1 MKSNNNGFL
10 ATIDHYASHLG
21 PVNSLVGWLV
31 ERLAPAAEAKA
42 GCAPGGSVVCQPW
55 CDSND
60 FGCWLSML
68 CTYHQY
74 YAINFA
80 ECAAH
85 HYAECTTCAP
95 RSTCPGQACL

>member
-1 MKSNNNGFL
+1 MKNNNGFL
-10 ATIDHYASHLG
+10 ATVDHYASHLG

-31 ERLAPAAEAKA
+31 ERIAPAVEAKA
-42 GCAPGGSVVCQPW
+42 GCAPGGYVVCQTW
-55 CDSND
+55 CDQND
-60 FGCWLSML
+60 FWCTISNFP

-85 HYAECTTCAP
+85 HYAECTICA
-95 RSTCPGQACL
+95 RASSCPGGSC